1 MATRI
6 GIGIITCNRKDV
18 LAETLARVRA
28 HTTTPCALAVADDGS
43 QDGTVE
49 MVRSQNVTL
58 VTGQN
63 MGIAWNKNRALF
75 LLGAI
80 VQCDVVILLEDDAF
94 PTVDGWEQDWVRAA
108 QSWGHAN
115 LAGDWFRDSFLK
127 GAGTVDD
134 PILSKDVTAQC
145 SSFSRAALLYGGY
158 FDPRFR
164 GFGQEHVEH
173 SRRLLRVGYGGTY
186 EDIDG
191 EVRPIYKLLKSNIQ
205 VLKTHSFFNMAD
217 SDRNWLLCR
226 QLLFEEAY
234 RAPWRDD
241 TEMAQFRAEM
251 TGALHGGG

>member
-1 MATRI
+1 
-6 GIGIITCNRKDV
+6 
-18 LAETLARVRA
+18 
-28 HTTTPCALAVADDGS
+28 
-43 QDGTVE
+43 
-49 MVRSQNVTL
+49 
-58 VTGQN
+58 
-63 MGIAWNKNRALF
+63 
-75 LLGAI
+75 
-80 VQCDVVILLEDDAF
+80 
-94 PTVDGWEQDWVRAA
+94 VRAA

-115 LAGDWFRDSFLK
+115 LAGDWFPDSFLK

>member
-1 MATRI
+1 MLKPSGGVATVLGHKSMNMMKRAIALVVAGILACSCAAYAEDALKASNMEII
-6 GIGIITCNRKDV
+6 GHSD
-18 LAETLARVRA
+18 
-28 HTTTPCALAVADDGS
+28 
-43 QDGTVE
+43 
-49 MVRSQNVTL
+49 
-58 VTGQN
+58 
-63 MGIAWNKNRALF
+63 
-75 LLGAI
+75 
-80 VQCDVVILLEDDAF
+80 
-94 PTVDGWEQDWVRAA
+94 
-108 QSWGHAN
+108 
-115 LAGDWFRDSFLK
+115 LK